1 MKIGRL
7 TDEDFLHRLANLKF
21 IVKGRRQGKFV
32 GAHYSPRAGVSL
44 EFADYRPYFEGDDFR
59 YVDWNVYG
67 RSDHLLVKIFTR
79 EVDLPLY
86 LILDLSGSME
96 VGDPP
101 KAWYAARLA
110 AALSYV
116 GLRTMDRVGIYP
128 FTDRLAVGIPPRQGM
143 KHLFNIFRYLE
154 AIEPGGR
161 TALDNALDEFVK
173 QTAESGLVF
182 IISDLLS
189 PAGYQRG
196 LSHLLHRGDQVVIL
210 QVLAP
215 EDLIPQMSGEAEI
228 EGVEEEGRL
237 DLTVGSQSVAVYRN
251 RLVAH
256 NEEIRA
262 FCINRGITY
271 LQIPTDT
278 ALEEVIYHKLRAGRV
293 IR

>member
-7 TDEDFLHRLANLKF
+7 ADEDFFHRLANLKF
-21 IVKGRRQGKFV
+21 IIKGRRQGKFV
-32 GAHYSPRAGVSL
+32 GAHYSPRSGVSL

-67 RSDHLLVKIFTR
+67 RSDRLLIKIFTR

-96 VGDPP
+96 VGEPP

-128 FTDRLAVGIPPRQGM
+128 FTDRLAIGIPPRQGIN
-143 KHLFNIFRYLE
+143 HLFHIFRYLE
-154 AIEPGGR
+154 AIETGGE
-161 TALDNALDEFVK
+161 TALDNALDEFVQ
-173 QTAESGLVF
+173 QTTESGLVF

-196 LSHLLHRGDQVVIL
+196 LSHLLYRGNQVVIL

-215 EDLIPQMSGEAEI
+215 EDLVPPMSGETEI
-228 EGVEEEGRL
+228 EGVE
-237 DLTVGSQSVAVYRN
+237 
-251 RLVAH
+251 
-256 NEEIRA
+256 
-262 FCINRGITY
+262 
-271 LQIPTDT
+271 
-278 ALEEVIYHKLRAGRV
+278 
-293 IR
+293 